1 MAPSILK
8 APRLVTQLA
17 NQKQLADRH
26 ALLTVADRQI
36 GTALKN
42 RPFNFSNM
50 LKIQLLKK
58 KYPLCCIVYAPSG
71 KYKVRIRG
79 LAQHFK
85 TENFMKIENVYI
97 TYNVYHHNHARKFTN
112 KDKLTKKACKR
123 DFY

>member
-8 APRLVTQLA
+8 APRLVT
-17 NQKQLADRH
+17 QLADRH

-97 TYNVYHHNHARKFTN
+97 TY
-112 KDKLTKKACKR
+112 KLYGITYITIIMPGNLQIR
-123 DFY
+123 IN